1 MKKLILFLVSGMLLL
16 SSAVRSAETVFMCKN
31 VNNSF
36 EREFTLKIDL
46 DKKTMNKQGVDTYK
60 NIEIYDNEIVARK
73 LYKFDGSD
81 NEIVLRFNRM
91 TGNLMYRHFRSITLY
106 DSADYF
112 CNKKLI

>member
-1 MKKLILFLVSGMLLL
+1 MIRLIVILLSGMLLL
-16 SSAVRSAETVFMCKN
+16 TGGANAAETVFMCKN

-36 EREFTLKIDL
+36 EREFTLKIDI
-46 DKKTMNKQGVDTYK
+46 DKKTMNRGGVIYK
-60 NIEIYDNEIVARK
+60 NIEIYDNEIVAIK

-91 TGNLMYRHFRSITLY
+91 TGNLMYRHYRSIALY
-106 DSADYF
+106 DRADYL

>member
-1 MKKLILFLVSGMLLL
+1 MPRLILFLVSGMLLL
-16 SSAVRSAETVFMCKN
+16 PVGTNAAETVFMCKN

-46 DKKTMNKQGVDTYK
+46 DKKTMNRGGATYK

-81 NEIVLRFNRM
+81 NEIILRFNRM
-91 TGNLMYRHFRSITLY
+91 TGNLMYRHFRSIALY
-106 DSADYF
+106 DTADYL

>member
-1 MKKLILFLVSGMLLL
+1 MYRIFIFIVSGMLLL
-16 SSAVRSAETVFMCKN
+16 PVGANAAETVFMCKN

-36 EREFTLKIDL
+36 EREFTLKIDI
-46 DKKTMNKQGVDTYK
+46 DKKTMNRGGVTYK
-60 NIEIYDNEIVARK
+60 NIEIYDNEIVAIK

-91 TGNLMYRHFRSITLY
+91 TGNLMYRHYRSIALY
-106 DSADYF
+106 DRADYL